1 MKSLKEFSQLF
12 VECSGKYQTSLTQ
25 GAPQTPTEGLAS
37 TSCMRTANFL
47 VFMESISQLR
57 NPRLD
62 LPQRRK
68 ALQQSSENN

>member
-1 MKSLKEFSQLF
+1 MKSLKEPSQLF
-12 VECSGKYQTSLTQ
+12 MKCSGKYQTGLTQ
-25 GAPQTPTEGLAS
+25 GAPQTPTQGLAS
-37 TSCMRTANFL
+37 TSCMRTACLL

-68 ALQQSSENN
+68 ALQQSSETN